1 MWAVI
6 SFALSV
12 PTIYTLSYN
21 SGLSLSELWQ
31 DINEATP
38 EWLIPAALC
47 MLGLYFLKAVLLYLF
62 YEILVIPQKRRG
74 FLYASADIYMSFEL
88 PCKIMILIGIVIMFL
103 LTVLLIL
110 LLKTDYSYIIWK

>member
-12 PTIYTLSYN
+12 PTIYTLFYN

-47 MLGLYFLKAVLLYLF
+47 MLAIIFFEGRS
-62 YEILVIPQKRRG
+62 LV
-74 FLYASADIYMSFEL
+74 
-88 PCKIMILIGIVIMFL
+88 
-103 LTVLLIL
+103 LIL
-110 LLKTDYSYIIWK
+110 RNFGYSAKKDEDFFTLQLIFL